1 MKKQLFILSALT
13 VLVAACAKKATPT
26 AVVKKEV
33 EPAATA
39 VGKMIF
45 ESKCGKCH
53 ALPRANAFTVSKW
66 TGLVDWM
73 APKAKLSDDEKAQV
87 LAYVHAHARM

>member
-1 MKKQLFILSALT
+1 MKKYLFILSAAT
-13 VLVAACAKKATPT
+13 ILVAACAKKSTPT
-26 AVVKKEV
+26 VAVKNEV

-39 VGKMIF
+39 GGKLIF
-45 ESKCGKCH
+45 ESKCGSCH

-87 LAYVHAHARM
+87 LAYVHAHAKK